1 VSLVFVQCSES
12 PLSDGLKQV
21 KLWSLDF
28 LPLTDPAMPV
38 AARIL
43 FAVAALVLLLAAI
56 AWTTLSSGLPQAD
69 FTFCNS
75 SEVKSFDPAI
85 VTGQPEGNILRCL
98 FEGLSQ
104 WNPETLEPM
113 PGVAESWE
121 VSDDQLTYTFRLRD
135 DALWSDGSPVTAND
149 FHYAWRRFLGPRT
162 AAEYA
167 VLAWYIK
174 NAHRYSLGGS
184 GISPGD
190 PVEIELNLPVDAIN
204 SLRGELL
211 HGKLISVENA
221 EDPETR
227 TFLVE
232 IDGQQQ
238 RFAPT
243 DDQGATAPPAVGT
256 RWCRQALLDF
266 REVGVRVLDPHVL
279 QVTLEHPTPYFSQL
293 VGYYPFSPVNRKCIE
308 THGTPQWTKPEN
320 IVSNGPFNVQLRRI
334 RDRIRMVKSETYWNH
349 DAVRLEVV
357 DALATDSNST
367 ALNLF
372 MTGKADWIQ
381 TVPSA
386 ALRIML
392 AEDPPRNDVNPAP
405 FIGCYYYMLNTT
417 RKPLNDIRVRRA
429 LSLAMDREE
438 ICTKIMSA
446 GEVPAFGLVPPGM
459 VGYLGESCAP
469 EDPEE
474 ARRLLAEAGYPDGK
488 GFPRMDILYNT
499 DEAHQAVAELIRKQW
514 QRELGIQIKT
524 RNEEWAS
531 YLSSHRQMKY
541 NVSRRGWIGDYADPS
556 TFLDMMVTGGEQN
569 NTGFSNDE
577 YDSLIREAARESD
590 PEKRMQIFRRAERIL
605 MDELPILPIYFYV
618 SKNMVQPY
626 VRGFYNNIQDVH
638 PVWAMWIDH
647 DLEGPNEFMKGQ
659 P

>member
-1 VSLVFVQCSES
+1 
-12 PLSDGLKQV
+12 
-21 KLWSLDF
+21 
-28 LPLTDPAMPV
+28 MPV
-38 AARIL
+38 NARSV
-43 FAVAALVLLLAAI
+43 FAVTALALLLGVV
-56 AWTTLSSGLPQAD
+56 AWATMGSGLPPAD
-69 FTFCNS
+69 FTFCNGT
-75 SEVKSFDPAI
+75 EVKSFDPAI
-85 VTGQPEGNILRCL
+85 VSGNPEGNILNCL
-98 FEGLSQ
+98 FERLTR
-104 WNPETLEPM
+104 WDPETLEPM

-121 VSDDQLTYTFRLRD
+121 ISDDQLTYTFHLRD
-135 DALWSDGSPVTAND
+135 DARWSDGSPVTADD

-174 NAHRYSLGGS
+174 NAHSYSRGGS

-190 PVEIELNLPVDAIN
+190 QVEVELNLPVDATN

-211 HGKLISVENA
+211 HGKLVSVENA
-221 EDPETR
+221 DDPDSR

-232 IDGQQQ
+232 IDGQKQ
-238 RFAPT
+238 RFDPV
-243 DDQGATAPPAVGT
+243 DDQGAVEVPASGV
-256 RWCRQALLDF
+256 RWCRQVLLDF
-266 REVGVRVLDPHVL
+266 REVGVEVLDSQTL
-279 QVTLEHPTPYFSQL
+279 RITLEHPTQYFLQL
-293 VGYYPFSPVNRKCIE
+293 VGFYPFSPVNRKCVE
-308 THGTPQWTKPEN
+308 THGTPLWTKPKN
-320 IVSNGPFNVQLRRI
+320 LVSNGPFNVLFRRI
-334 RDRIRMVKSETYWNH
+334 RDRIRMVKSETYWNR
-349 DAVRLEVV
+349 DAVRLGVV
-357 DALATDSNST
+357 DALAVDSTST

-372 MTGKADWIQ
+372 MTGKADWII
-381 TVPSA
+381 TVPPA

-392 AEDPPRNDVNPAP
+392 KQDPPRNDINPAP

-417 RKPLNDIRVRRA
+417 RKPLNDVRVRKA
-429 LSLAMDREE
+429 LSLALDREE
-438 ICTKIMSA
+438 ICSKIMGA
-446 GEVPAFGLVPPGM
+446 GEIPAYSLVPPGM
-459 VGYLGESCAP
+459 EGYEGQTCAA

-474 ARRLLAEAGYPDGK
+474 ARRLLAEAGYPEGK

-499 DEAHQAVAELIRKQW
+499 DEAHQSVAELIRKQW

-569 NTGFSNDE
+569 NTGWSNAE
-577 YDSLIREAARESD
+577 YDRMIKAAAQEAD
-590 PEKRMQIFRRAERIL
+590 PEKRMQIFRQSERIL

-618 SKNMVQPY
+618 SKNMVKPY

-647 DLEGPNEFMKGQ
+647 DHKGPNEFMKGR